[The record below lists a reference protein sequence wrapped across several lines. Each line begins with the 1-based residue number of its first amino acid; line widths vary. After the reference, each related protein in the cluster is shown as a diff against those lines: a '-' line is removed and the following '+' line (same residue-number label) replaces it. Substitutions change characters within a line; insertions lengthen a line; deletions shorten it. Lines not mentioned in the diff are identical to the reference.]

1 MNNQQL
7 EDEIVKKI
15 EANDVRIQ
23 LNDGNDDE
31 QDNHDDNDNKNDW
44 FSIDTENYEAQSI
57 QVNLLPKKL
66 KIYSN

>member
-7 EDEIVKKI
+7 EDEIFKKI

-23 LNDGNDDE
+23 LNDGNDE
-31 QDNHDDNDNKNDW
+31 QDNHDENDNKNEW
-44 FSIDTENYEAQSI
+44 FSIDTESYEAQSI